1 MKTIKKGLAL
11 LLALMMMLS
20 LTACDNLQTLK
31 TVRKIQKLESY
42 HADCS
47 VDMNM
52 GMGMLGQSLMN
63 LEFHIGADADVNR
76 DPLLSEGTFQA
87 ELMDETREGQFY
99 FAKEDDTLTLYLS
112 TDGGETWKA
121 TPIDLSDSSPDT
133 GFGLSKESLDWML
146 KAAKTFEETR
156 EEEINGYPA
165 TVYEGF
171 ISGEELKAKMD
182 EADALGAVATGME
195 LDPEEL
201 QLEEVGDIPVT
212 VALDKES
219 GLPVRFTVDLSA
231 LMDSMLPLFLQVVTK
246 ASAESGEDAGE
257 IQCHARDR
265 VNIWAAGKDTL
276 KAVGIALRCN
286 VSRIIFGELRY
297 GDVTNEVLKAWNT
310 GHTGNASTIHA
321 DSCLTMI
328 SRIKDLLREVIPG
341 ELPDIAQ
348 SVQLLVHL
356 KPTNNG
362 PVVDEILETSQLS
375 KR

>member
-1 MKTIKKGLAL
+1 MKSFKKGLAL
-11 LLALMMMLS
+11 LLALMMVLS

-47 VDMNM
+47 IDMNM

-76 DPLLSEGTFQA
+76 DPLLGEGTFQA

-121 TPIDLSDSSPDT
+121 TPIDLSESTPDT
-133 GFGLSKESLDWML
+133 GFGLSKESLEWML
-146 KAAKTFEETR
+146 KAAATFEETG
-156 EEEINGYPA
+156 EEEISGYPA
-165 TVYEGF
+165 SVYEGF
-171 ISGEELKAKMD
+171 ISGEELKAMMD
-182 EADALGAVATGME
+182 EADALGAVSTGLE
-195 LDPEEL
+195 LDPDEL
-201 QLEEVGDIPVT
+201 QLEDVGDIPVT

-257 IQCHARDR
+257 ILGLLSFMEVSFDEFLITVHLSDFDE
-265 VNIWAAGKDTL
+265 VGEVSIPEEVLEAAESE
-276 KAVGIALRCN
+276 AVVEADEPEAVVEAAEPEAVVEAAESEAVVEAAEPKEVVEDGIPGIAE
-286 VSRIIFGELRY
+286 G
-297 GDVTNEVLKAWNT
+297 
-310 GHTGNASTIHA
+310 
-321 DSCLTMI
+321 
-328 SRIKDLLREVIPG
+328 
-341 ELPDIAQ
+341 
-348 SVQLLVHL
+348 
-356 KPTNNG
+356 
-362 PVVDEILETSQLS
+362 
-375 KR
+375 

>member
-11 LLALMMMLS
+11 LLALMMVLS

-52 GMGMLGQSLMN
+52 GLGMLDQSLMN

-76 DPLLSEGTFQA
+76 DPLLGEGTFQA

-121 TPIDLSDSSPDT
+121 TPIDLSESTPDT
-133 GFGLSKESLDWML
+133 GFGLSKESLEWML
-146 KAAKTFEETR
+146 KAAATFEETG
-156 EEEINGYPA
+156 EEEINGYTA

-171 ISGEELKAKMD
+171 ISGEELKAMMD
-182 EADALGAVATGME
+182 EADALGAVAAGME
-195 LDPEEL
+195 LDPDEL

-212 VALDKES
+212 VALGKES

-257 IQCHARDR
+257 ILGLLSFMEVSFDEFLITVHLSDFDEAPE
-265 VNIWAAGKDTL
+265 VSIPEEVLEAAEPED
-276 KAVGIALRCN
+276 AVEAAEPEETVELTEPEDVIEAAEPEEVIEAAEPKEVVEDGIPGIAE
-286 VSRIIFGELRY
+286 G
-297 GDVTNEVLKAWNT
+297 
-310 GHTGNASTIHA
+310 
-321 DSCLTMI
+321 
-328 SRIKDLLREVIPG
+328 
-341 ELPDIAQ
+341 
-348 SVQLLVHL
+348 
-356 KPTNNG
+356 
-362 PVVDEILETSQLS
+362 
-375 KR
+375 

>member
-63 LEFHIGADADVNR
+63 LEFHIDADADVNR
-76 DPLLSEGTFQA
+76 DPLLGEGTFQA

-133 GFGLSKESLDWML
+133 GFGLSKESLEWML
-146 KAAKTFEETR
+146 KAADTFEETG
-156 EEEINGYPA
+156 EEEINGYTA

-182 EADALGAVATGME
+182 EADALGAVAAGME
-195 LDPEEL
+195 LDPDEL

-231 LMDSMLPLFLQVVTK
+231 LMDSILPLFLQVVTK

-257 IQCHARDR
+257 ILGLLSFMEVSFDEFLITVHLSDFDEAPE
-265 VNIWAAGKDTL
+265 VSIPEEVLEAAEPED
-276 KAVGIALRCN
+276 AVEAAEPEAVVEAAEPKEVVEDGIPGIAE
-286 VSRIIFGELRY
+286 G
-297 GDVTNEVLKAWNT
+297 
-310 GHTGNASTIHA
+310 
-321 DSCLTMI
+321 
-328 SRIKDLLREVIPG
+328 
-341 ELPDIAQ
+341 
-348 SVQLLVHL
+348 
-356 KPTNNG
+356 
-362 PVVDEILETSQLS
+362 
-375 KR
+375 

>member
-1 MKTIKKGLAL
+1 MKTVKKGLAL
-11 LLALMMMLS
+11 LLALMMVLS

-52 GMGMLGQSLMN
+52 GLGMLGQSLMN
-63 LEFHIGADADVNR
+63 LEFHIGANADVNR
-76 DPLLSEGTFQA
+76 DPLLGEGTFQA

-121 TPIDLSDSSPDT
+121 TPIDLSESTPDT
-133 GFGLSKESLDWML
+133 GFGLSKESLEWML
-146 KAAKTFEETR
+146 KAAATFEETG
-156 EEEINGYPA
+156 EEEINDYTA

-182 EADALGAVATGME
+182 EADALGAVAAGME
-195 LDPEEL
+195 LDPDEL

-257 IQCHARDR
+257 ILGLLSFMEVSFDEFLITVHLSDFDE
-265 VNIWAAGKDTL
+265 AAEVSIPEEVL
-276 KAVGIALRCN
+276 EAAESEAVVEAAEPEAVIEAAEPEDDIEAAEPKEVVEDGIPGIAE
-286 VSRIIFGELRY
+286 G
-297 GDVTNEVLKAWNT
+297 
-310 GHTGNASTIHA
+310 
-321 DSCLTMI
+321 
-328 SRIKDLLREVIPG
+328 
-341 ELPDIAQ
+341 
-348 SVQLLVHL
+348 
-356 KPTNNG
+356 
-362 PVVDEILETSQLS
+362 
-375 KR
+375 

>member
-20 LTACDNLQTLK
+20 LTACDNLQALK

-76 DPLLSEGTFQA
+76 DPLLGEGTFQA

-133 GFGLSKESLDWML
+133 GFGLSKESLEWML
-146 KAAKTFEETR
+146 KAANTFEEAG
-156 EEEINGYPA
+156 EEEINGYTA

-182 EADALGAVATGME
+182 EADALGAVASGME
-195 LDPEEL
+195 LNPDEL

-257 IQCHARDR
+257 ILGLLSFMEVSFDEFLITVHLSDFDEAPEISIPEE
-265 VNIWAAGKDTL
+265 VLEAAEPDDVVEDGIP
-276 KAVGIALRCN
+276 GIAE
-286 VSRIIFGELRY
+286 G
-297 GDVTNEVLKAWNT
+297 
-310 GHTGNASTIHA
+310 
-321 DSCLTMI
+321 
-328 SRIKDLLREVIPG
+328 
-341 ELPDIAQ
+341 
-348 SVQLLVHL
+348 
-356 KPTNNG
+356 
-362 PVVDEILETSQLS
+362 
-375 KR
+375 

>member
-11 LLALMMMLS
+11 LLELMMMLS
-20 LTACDNLQTLK
+20 LTSCDNLQTLK
-31 TVRKIQKLESY
+31 TVLKIQKLESY

-76 DPLLSEGTFQA
+76 DPLLGEGTFQA

-112 TDGGETWKA
+112 TNGGETWKA

-146 KAAKTFEETR
+146 KAAKTFEETG

-165 TVYEGF
+165 SVYEGF

-182 EADALGAVATGME
+182 EADALGAVASGME
-195 LDPEEL
+195 LNPDEL

-257 IQCHARDR
+257 ILGLLSFMEVSFDEFLITVHLSDFDEAPE
-265 VNIWAAGKDTL
+265 VSIPEEVLEAAEPED
-276 KAVGIALRCN
+276 AVEAAEPEAVVEAAEPKEVVEDGIPGIAE
-286 VSRIIFGELRY
+286 G
-297 GDVTNEVLKAWNT
+297 
-310 GHTGNASTIHA
+310 
-321 DSCLTMI
+321 
-328 SRIKDLLREVIPG
+328 
-341 ELPDIAQ
+341 
-348 SVQLLVHL
+348 
-356 KPTNNG
+356 
-362 PVVDEILETSQLS
+362 
-375 KR
+375 

>member
-1 MKTIKKGLAL
+1 MKTVKKGLAL
-11 LLALMMMLS
+11 LLALMMVLS

-47 VDMNM
+47 IDMNM
-52 GMGMLGQSLMN
+52 SLGMLEQSLMN
-63 LEFHIGADADVNR
+63 LKFNISGDADVNR
-76 DPLLSEGTFQA
+76 APLRGAGTFQA

-99 FAKEDDTLTLYLS
+99 FAKDDDTLTLYLS

-121 TPIDLSDSSPDT
+121 TPIGLSDSAPDT
-133 GFGLSKESLDWML
+133 GFGLSKESLEWML
-146 KAAKTFEETR
+146 KAAATFEEAG
-156 EEEINGYPA
+156 EEEINGYTA

-182 EADALGAVATGME
+182 EADALGAVAAGME
-195 LDPEEL
+195 LDPDEL

-257 IQCHARDR
+257 ILGLLSFMKVSFDEFLITVHLSDFDEAPE
-265 VNIWAAGKDTL
+265 VSIPEEVLEAAEPED
-276 KAVGIALRCN
+276 AVEAAEPDDVVEAAEPDDVVEAAEPKEVVEDGIPGIAE
-286 VSRIIFGELRY
+286 G
-297 GDVTNEVLKAWNT
+297 
-310 GHTGNASTIHA
+310 
-321 DSCLTMI
+321 
-328 SRIKDLLREVIPG
+328 
-341 ELPDIAQ
+341 
-348 SVQLLVHL
+348 
-356 KPTNNG
+356 
-362 PVVDEILETSQLS
+362 
-375 KR
+375 

>member
-11 LLALMMMLS
+11 LLALMMVLS

-52 GMGMLGQSLMN
+52 GLGMLGQSLMN

-76 DPLLSEGTFQA
+76 DPLLGEGTFQA

-121 TPIDLSDSSPDT
+121 TPIDLSESTPDT
-133 GFGLSKESLDWML
+133 GFGLSKESLEWML
-146 KAAKTFEETR
+146 KAAATFEETG
-156 EEEINGYPA
+156 EEEINDYTA

-171 ISGEELKAKMD
+171 ISGEELKAMMD

-195 LDPEEL
+195 LDPDEL

-257 IQCHARDR
+257 ILGLLSFMEVSFDEFLITVHLSDFDEMGE
-265 VNIWAAGKDTL
+265 VTIPEEVLEAAEPE
-276 KAVGIALRCN
+276 AVIEAAEPEDVVEAAEPEEVIEAAEPKEVVEDGIPGIAE
-286 VSRIIFGELRY
+286 G
-297 GDVTNEVLKAWNT
+297 
-310 GHTGNASTIHA
+310 
-321 DSCLTMI
+321 
-328 SRIKDLLREVIPG
+328 
-341 ELPDIAQ
+341 
-348 SVQLLVHL
+348 
-356 KPTNNG
+356 
-362 PVVDEILETSQLS
+362 
-375 KR
+375 